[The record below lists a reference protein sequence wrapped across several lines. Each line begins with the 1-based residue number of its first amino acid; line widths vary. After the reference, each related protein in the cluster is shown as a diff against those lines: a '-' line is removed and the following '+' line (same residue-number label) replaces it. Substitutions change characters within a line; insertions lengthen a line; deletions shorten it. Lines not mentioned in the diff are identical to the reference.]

1 MTGRPAEAPARL
13 EVVTD
18 GAGVNE
24 DLAGADP
31 PFYWVLDGSTP
42 LFGHTVKSSRSDA
55 EWLVL
60 TIDTWLRR
68 NLADRTDFDPTRLIG
83 SLARVLGR
91 EYKKE
96 GVPVGP
102 EGPSAALALVRVR
115 TGAVDYAVLGD
126 VTVVIRS
133 RRRVEVVR
141 DEKVTEFD
149 RAAIEILTRELDAGA
164 TYDHAHR
171 VLGDTLRSNRRYMN
185 SQPGYWILTNRSRAA
200 RHAVAGTKRIAPGAE
215 VLVMSDGFARVVD
228 TFGLYRGWNGLLAHA
243 RKKSLN
249 SALEAL
255 RAAERRDPQCRRF
268 PRLSPFDDATALYL
282 RAPPDAA

>member
-1 MTGRPAEAPARL
+1 LTAKPPAAPTRL

-42 LFGHTVKSSRSDA
+42 LFGHAVKGSRSDA

-60 TIDTWLRR
+60 TIDAWLRR
-68 NLADRTDFDPTRLIG
+68 NLADRPDLDLKRMIG

-102 EGPSAALALVRVR
+102 EGPSAALALVRLR
-115 TGAVDYAVLGD
+115 PGHVDYAVLGD

-133 RRRVEVVR
+133 QRRVEVVR
-141 DEKVTEFD
+141 DERVTEFD
-149 RAAIEILTRELDAGA
+149 REAVGILEREFEEGA
-164 TYDHAHR
+164 TYEDAHR
-171 VLGDTLRSNRRYMN
+171 VLQETLRSNRRFMN
-185 SQPGYWILTNRSRAA
+185 AQPGYWILANRASAA
-200 RHAVAGTKRIAPGAE
+200 RHAVAGSKAIDSGAE
-215 VLVMSDGFARVVD
+215 VLVMSDGFTRVVD
-228 TFGLYRGWNGLLAHA
+228 TFGLYRGWNGLLARA
-243 RKKSLN
+243 RKGSLE

-255 RAAERRDPQCRRF
+255 RAAERRDPQCRHF
-268 PRLSPFDDATALYL
+268 PRLSPFDDATALYI
-282 RAPPDAA
+282 RTPTD